1 MNLARRRRNS
11 DINLEK
17 QKIVFQFFLVT
28 VSSFIGGLLFTR
40 LLSGEK
46 IAEFSISV
54 VEHFNFK
61 VDLHI
66 LLSATLKQSIIDIVC
81 ILLIFLFSISYFN
94 YLATDLIL
102 AFLGFR
108 TGINISLCFFSFI
121 GKFLLFTSLLFK
133 VFLLLILAIYSCKAA
148 IFSLKLKRTLPNGR
162 VTIDSKI
169 LISLTIL
176 TTSTIGVSI
185 IINGLY
191 CLI

>member
-28 VSSFIGGLLFTR
+28 VSAFIGGLLFTK

-46 IAEFSISV
+46 IAELSLSV

-81 ILLIFLFSISYFN
+81 ILLIFLFSFSYFN